1 MRYVTESDPS
11 ASLSRME
18 SSQTPPPGG
27 APSTPPPAPPPVTA
41 SQVDDRAGAAA
52 RIGTAVL
59 ALALAFI
66 AAVAVAVMVDVADKG
81 TCDDIDISQAVVLT
95 ECYEFSGSVEPVVL
109 LAGWIGV
116 ALTAVAALLALAF
129 TIRGRGGRALLGTVA
144 VAAAFLAISIV
155 VAQLG

>member
-1 MRYVTESDPS
+1 MRYVTESDRS

-27 APSTPPPAPPPVTA
+27 GQSTPPPARPPAATTP
-41 SQVDDRAGAAA
+41 DDRAGAAA

-109 LAGWIGV
+109 LAGWVGA

-129 TIRGRGGRALLGTVA
+129 TIRGRGGRTLLATVA